1 METKVKMTLRTL
13 LADDHALVRAGLRS
27 LLEEMAGVEVV
38 AEAADGHEALR
49 LIGELKP
56 DVAFLDIS
64 MPGLNGLDTAERATR
79 EHPRTRVIILSMHV
93 DDEYVRRAL
102 VAGAAGYLLKNS
114 DRSELEM
121 ALRAVARG
129 ETWLTPEV
137 SSRVVAA
144 YARGEMPAASGPLE
158 LLTRRQREVLQLI
171 AEGLSTKEIAHRLDV
186 SVKTVESH
194 RTELMDRLD
203 IHGVAGLVRYAI
215 RVGIVHSDN

>member
-1 METKVKMTLRTL
+1 MALRTL
-13 LADDHALVRAGLRS
+13 LADDHSLVRAGLRS
-27 LLEEMAGVEVV
+27 LLEEMADVEVV
-38 AEAADGHEALR
+38 GEAADGLEALR

-56 DVAFLDIS
+56 DVAFFDIS
-64 MPGLNGLDTAERATR
+64 MPGMNGLEAAARAAS

-129 ETWLTPEV
+129 ESWLAPEV

-144 YARGEMPAASGPLE
+144 YTRGDKPAASGTLE

-171 AEGLSTKEIAHRLDV
+171 AEGLSTKEIASRLDL
-186 SVKTVESH
+186 SVKTVETH
-194 RTELMDRLD
+194 RAELMERLD

-215 RVGIVHSDN
+215 RVGIVRPET

>member
-1 METKVKMTLRTL
+1 MALRTL
-13 LADDHALVRAGLRS
+13 LADDHSLVRAGLRS

-38 AEAADGHEALR
+38 GEAADGHEALR
-49 LIGELKP
+49 LIGELMP

-64 MPGLNGLDTAERATR
+64 MPGLNGLEVAARVAR
-79 EHPRTRVIILSMHV
+79 EHLRTRVIILSMHI

-102 VAGAAGYLLKNS
+102 LTGAAGYLLKNS

-129 ETWLTPEV
+129 ETWLAPEV

-144 YARGEMPAASGPLE
+144 YARGDEPAGSGPFE
-158 LLTRRQREVLQLI
+158 LLTGRQREVLQFI
-171 AEGLSTKEIAHRLDV
+171 AEGLSTKEIAHRLNL
-186 SVKTVESH
+186 SVKTIETH
-194 RTELMDRLD
+194 RTELMERLD

-215 RVGIVHSDN
+215 RVGIVHTET